1 MKPRS
6 CFEGGSGHMRNNTG
20 NGWEPQV
27 RLCSPGTTVYRGED
41 HGVQVL
47 FLEIGR
53 VHWSP

>member
-27 RLCSPGTTVYRGED
+27 RLFSPGTTVYRGED

-47 FLEIGR
+47 FLEKGR